1 MASILGLEHEIDNV
15 HSNAR
20 LFVFANEMLM
30 IENAEDIP
38 NDDIYK

>member
-1 MASILGLEHEIDNV
+1 MAFILGLEHEVDNV

-20 LFVFANEMLM
+20 HFVFANEMLM

-38 NDDIYK
+38 ESGIYK